1 MKVLVTGAGGFI
13 GSHLCES
20 LVNEG
25 YEVRALVRYNS
36 KNFWGWLEHSSVKN
50 EIEVIQ
56 GDIIDFDSVKKAT
69 KDVRIIFHLAALISI
84 PYSYQVQQGFVNVN
98 IKGMLNL
105 MQASLLNGIE
115 KFIHTSTS
123 EVYGTAQYVP
133 MDENHPINPES
144 PYAAT
149 KAAADYLALS
159 FYKSFNLPVVILRP
173 FNVYGPRQSARA
185 VIPTIITQI
194 LSGEKKI
201 NLGALHP
208 TRDFTYVKDTV
219 RGFILAEKINSDNI
233 LGKVINIGSNFEIS
247 IEKLAQDIAKLM
259 EVNIELSSEEKRK
272 RPVKSEVKRL
282 WAENRI
288 AKELL
293 GWTPNCSLE
302 QGLKITIDWFKKNI
316 NFYKPE
322 IYNV

>member
-20 LVNEG
+20 LVGEG

-36 KNFWGWLEHSSVKN
+36 KNFWDWLEHSSVKN

-56 GDIIDFDSVKKAT
+56 GDIKDFDSVKKAT

-84 PYSYQVQQGFVNVN
+84 PYSYQVQQAFVDVN
-98 IKGMLNL
+98 IKGTLNL
-105 MQASLLNGIE
+105 LQASLLNGIE

-173 FNVYGPRQSARA
+173 FNVYGPR
-185 VIPTIITQI
+185 
-194 LSGEKKI
+194 
-201 NLGALHP
+201 
-208 TRDFTYVKDTV
+208 
-219 RGFILAEKINSDNI
+219 
-233 LGKVINIGSNFEIS
+233 
-247 IEKLAQDIAKLM
+247 
-259 EVNIELSSEEKRK
+259 
-272 RPVKSEVKRL
+272 
-282 WAENRI
+282 
-288 AKELL
+288 
-293 GWTPNCSLE
+293 
-302 QGLKITIDWFKKNI
+302 
-316 NFYKPE
+316 
-322 IYNV
+322 

>member
-84 PYSYQVQQGFVNVN
+84 PYSYQVQQAFVNVN

-201 NLGALHP
+201 NLGVLHP

>member
-84 PYSYQVQQGFVNVN
+84 PYSYQVQQAFVNVN

-247 IEKLAQDIAKLM
+247 IEKLAQDIAELM
-259 EVNIELSSEEKRK
+259 GVSVEFSSEEKRK
-272 RPVKSEVKRL
+272 RPVKSEVERL

-288 AKELL
+288 AKKLL

-302 QGLKITIDWFKKNI
+302 QGLKVTIDWFKKNI
-316 NFYKPE
+316 HFYKPE
-322 IYNV
+322 LYNV